1 MVSNPSIPDE
11 DTAKVTTWDLPYVED
26 SRQALDLK
34 TTNAFNHRSDWRYEP
49 PEEEIEILPPTA
61 QEIEGI
67 RAAAQADGFAQG
79 QQEGLDQGL
88 AEGRKQGQ
96 EDGHALGL
104 KEGTEQ
110 GLASGELLAKEQ
122 IALWSDLAEKLHK
135 PLSTVEL
142 ALEQELVLLAISLA
156 KAVIRSEVKNNSDI
170 IFQALSEG
178 LKALPIHEKQYEIHL
193 HPEDIVLIKEHFSEQ
208 DIEKHSWVFVET
220 LALSRG
226 GCDIVT
232 QANAVDV
239 TVERRVRDILDKFL
253 LEQGLGQISQDSE
266 EKG

>member
-1 MVSNPSIPDE
+1 MSKALIPDE
-11 DTAKVTTWDLPYVED
+11 NTAKVTTWDLPYVED
-26 SRQALDLK
+26 TNQATDPRA
-34 TTNAFNHRSDWRYEP
+34 TNAFNHRSDWKYEP
-49 PEEEIEILPPTA
+49 PEEDVEILPPTA
-61 QEIEGI
+61 KEIEEI

-79 QQEGLDQGL
+79 HQEGLAQGL
-88 AEGRKQGQ
+88 AEGHKQGQ
-96 EDGHALGL
+96 ETGHILGL

-122 IALWSDLAEKLHK
+122 MDIWSELAEKLHK

-142 ALEQELVLLAISLA
+142 ALEQELVLLAVSLA

-170 IFQALSEG
+170 IFKALSEG
-178 LKALPIHEKQYEIHL
+178 LKVLPIHEKQYEIHL
-193 HPEDIVLIKEHFSEQ
+193 NPEDIALINEHFSPE
-208 DIEKHSWVFVET
+208 DIEKHNWVFVKS

-253 LEQGLGQISQDSE
+253 LEQGLGHINQDSDE
-266 EKG
+266 QD